1 MNQQRFNAIFN
12 KLTNRLKQVLL
23 KLLANE
29 TDEAISESLHI
40 APATVR
46 KHREKI
52 CKQFG
57 LTNDFPDQRRSKLPE
72 LIALFSK
79 YRPDLLHENA
89 SNCSEAENVKQ
100 EKNISENPNFVIEQD
115 ENNKPVT
122 EKQLAELIKILQGIK
137 QDEQT
142 KISSVNL
149 IALPPNL
156 DYWQGRKA
164 EIQQIQT
171 WLADTKV
178 TTIGIYGLSGVGKSW
193 LAAYLYNSSDFEAK
207 FWADVR
213 QGTDFTIFA
222 QNALMKLSGI
232 SSEKLVQFSETEE
245 LIFAL
250 LDALKQR
257 QCLLVIDNLETLLNK
272 DRHFLGAYKDFF
284 IRWIEHGSG
293 SKLMITTQTQP
304 EVMEGNPYWLS
315 LQGLEATDGELLLKE
330 LGIFGSS
337 QELQDFSNYINGH
350 PKMLRLVASKL
361 KSGTHIQEAKKLGLR
376 QIDLLLNQVPMPYRD
391 RERIFFVWILQQH
404 FENLNSELQNFFINL
419 SLYRRSFDRHAA
431 AVVFPNEKPIV
442 DFISLD
448 KLQQSQTKEEELEPI
463 KNVFDTVKMTG
474 LGLVM
479 MNSEGNKSQ
488 YHTIFWKTQEALDEL
503 KNRSLLDIQQGQYCY
518 QFHPFVLQYA
528 KQKSG
533 NQQESLRERVIAYY
547 LSIGSDSSTWQT
559 LDDVAPHLEVI
570 YHLCEMKSYALA
582 FDTLRIYKDAL
593 DLLGY
598 YSVQLEIYQYLVR
611 VWEPKEED
619 YSEFIAALIDLGSIY
634 TSLAKY
640 QEAINI
646 LQLALLKEREISNN
660 QGEAAALNNLGLAYH
675 SIGQYEKAINC
686 HQQQLEIARQIHDVE
701 EEANALGN
709 LGIVYNL
716 LGQYQEAID
725 YQEQK
730 LKLIHNI
737 NNPRLEASVLGNLGG
752 AYIAL
757 GENQKALDCHVKQ
770 LEIAKSI
777 KDRPMEARALGG
789 LGGVYNKL
797 KQPQEAIEI
806 LQEALSIAQEIGER
820 DIESACLLNLSTSYM
835 MLGRYL
841 QMQAIAYCKESLNVS
856 EQIGSP
862 DIAAK
867 ALYNLG
873 SLLAAVGQKS
883 EAMIAYQKAGS
894 LFKQLGLDEYVK
906 RISEVVSSLS

>member
-1 MNQQRFNAIFN
+1 MNQQRFNAVFN
-12 KLTNRLKQVLL
+12 KLSDRRREVLL

-29 TDEAISESLHI
+29 TDKAIAKSLHI
-40 APATVR
+40 ATSTVR
-46 KHREKI
+46 KHREEI
-52 CKQFG
+52 CEHFG
-57 LTNDFPDQRRSKLPE
+57 LTNDFPDQRCSKLPE

-89 SNCSEAENVKQ
+89 SKHSEAENVKQ

-142 KISSVNL
+142 KISSANL

-164 EIQQIQT
+164 ETQQIQT

-178 TTIGIYGLSGVGKSW
+178 KTIGIHGLSGVGKSW

-222 QNALMKLSGI
+222 QNALMQLSGI
-232 SSEKLVQFSETEE
+232 SSEQLVQLSETEE

-250 LDALKQR
+250 LDALKHH
-257 QCLLVIDNLETLLNK
+257 QCLLVIDNLETLIDK

-304 EVMEGNPYWLS
+304 EVMDGHPYWLS
-315 LQGLEATDGELLLKE
+315 LQGLEAKDGELLLKE

-361 KSGTHIQEAKKLGLR
+361 KSGTHIQEAEKLGLR
-376 QIDLLLNQVPMPYRD
+376 QLDLLLNQVPMPYRD
-391 RERIFFVWILQQH
+391 RERVFFVWILQQH
-404 FENLNSELQNFFINL
+404 FDNLNSELQNFFINL
-419 SLYRRSFDRHAA
+419 SLYRRSFDRDAA
-431 AVVFPNEKPIV
+431 AVVFPNEKPLV

-448 KLQQSQTKEEELEPI
+448 KLRQSTPNEKELEPL

-488 YHTIFWKTQEALDEL
+488 YHTIYWKTQHALDEL

-559 LDDVAPHLEVI
+559 LDHVAPHLEVI

-582 FDTLRIYKDAL
+582 FETLRIYKEAL

-611 VWEPKEED
+611 VWEPKEEE
-619 YSEFIAALIDLGSIY
+619 YSEFIAALIDLGGIY
-634 TSLAKY
+634 TRLAQY

-646 LQLALLKEREISNN
+646 LQMALVKEREISNS
-660 QGEAAALNNLGLAYH
+660 QGEAAALNNLGVAYQKV
-675 SIGQYEKAINC
+675 GQYEQAINC
-686 HQQQLEIARQIHDVE
+686 HQQQLKIARQIKNIE
-701 EEANALGN
+701 EETNALSN
-709 LGIVYNL
+709 LGVVCYL
-716 LGQYQEAID
+716 LGRYQEAID
-725 YQEQK
+725 YQQQK
-730 LKLIHNI
+730 LILIQNM
-737 NNPRLEASVLGNLGG
+737 NDPRREAHVLGNLGG

-757 GENQKALDCHVKQ
+757 EEHQKALDCHLKQ

-777 KDRPMEARALGG
+777 MDIPMEARALGG
-789 LGGVYNKL
+789 LGVVYNQLNK
-797 KQPQEAIEI
+797 PQEAIEI
-806 LQEALSIAQEIGER
+806 FQEALSIVQEIGER
-820 DIESACLLNLSTSYM
+820 DLESACLLNLSNSYM
-835 MLGRYL
+835 ILGHYL
-841 QMQAIAYCKESLNVS
+841 QMQAIAYCKESLKVS

-862 DIAAK
+862 DGAAK

-873 SLLAAVGQKS
+873 SLLARIGETS
-883 EAMIAYQKAGS
+883 EAIIAYQKAS
-894 LFKQLGLDEYVK
+894 DLFKNLGLYEYVE
-906 RISEVVSSLS
+906 RISKVVASLS